1 MAVQVSEH
9 AGEGVDVGVDF
20 GVIAH
25 RLLSSAVLNVDW
37 HNENVHMSTINCAEA
52 PLPLTI
58 SS

>member
-1 MAVQVSEH
+1 MALHYLRARVLRVAVQVSEH

-37 HNENVHMSTINCAEA
+37 HNENVHM
-52 PLPLTI
+52 
-58 SS
+58 